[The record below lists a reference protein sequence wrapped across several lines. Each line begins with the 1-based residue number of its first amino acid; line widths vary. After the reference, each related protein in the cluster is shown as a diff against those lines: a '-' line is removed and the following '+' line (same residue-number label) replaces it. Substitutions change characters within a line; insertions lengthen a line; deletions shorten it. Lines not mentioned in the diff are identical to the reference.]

1 MSDGIKER
9 YEWKGLKIVF
19 AEKNGIPYSS
29 VISGATVLKS
39 CSNESM
45 EKVKDE
51 VRDFLSDKKNIE
63 NIIKRNHERSLANS
77 GIKNP
82 EKIGIY
88 KAEPNKRKRE
98 THCYGCGH
106 DLSSFED
113 FSCKKCNW
121 LLCTCGACGC
131 GYHKY

>member
-1 MSDGIKER
+1 MTDGLKER

-19 AEKNGIPYSS
+19 AVKNGIPYSS
-29 VISGATVLKS
+29 VISGSTVLKS

-63 NIIKRNHERSLANS
+63 NIIERNHGRFLAIK

-82 EKIGIY
+82 ETIGIY
-88 KAEPNKRKRE
+88 KAKSNKPKRE
-98 THCYGCGH
+98 THCYECKLG
-106 DLSSFED
+106 LSSFED
-113 FSCKKCNW
+113 FSCKKCKW
-121 LLCTCGACGC
+121 LLCMCGACGC
-131 GYHKY
+131 GYYK

>member
-1 MSDGIKER
+1 MTDGLKER

-19 AEKNGIPYSS
+19 AEKNGTPYSS
-29 VISGATVLKS
+29 VISGATVLQS
-39 CSNESM
+39 CSHESM

-63 NIIKRNHERSLANS
+63 KIIKRNHERSLAKK
-77 GIKNP
+77 GIENP
-82 EKIGIY
+82 EKIGIF
-88 KAEPNKRKRE
+88 KSGSKKHKRE

-113 FSCKKCNW
+113 FSCKKCKW

-131 GYHKY
+131 GYLKY